1 MPKPIIYGSLIY
13 LAVISLISIIV
24 CFYDKKISKKNK
36 VELRIPEK
44 TLLILSALGG
54 SVAMLITMLL
64 IRHKTKHFKFMVGI
78 PVIIIAQAAIIAGAH
93 YLFI

>member
-1 MPKPIIYGSLIY
+1 MLNPIMLGCLVY
-13 LAVISLISIIV
+13 LAIISLISIIV

-78 PVIIIAQAAIIAGAH
+78 PVIIIAQIAIIAGAH